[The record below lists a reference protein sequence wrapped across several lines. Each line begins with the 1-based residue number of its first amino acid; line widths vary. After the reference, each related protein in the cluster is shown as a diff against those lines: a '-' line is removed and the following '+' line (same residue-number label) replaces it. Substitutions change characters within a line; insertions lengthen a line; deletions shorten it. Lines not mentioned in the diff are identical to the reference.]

1 MTMNLKEVIYRIGY
15 FRNKANLSARA
26 LSIEIDKNPAYITK
40 LESGEYEPSMQ
51 VILDIINAC
60 GITPE
65 EFFYTDITSYKTD
78 KQSFK
83 IIEHLSENKKKALNE
98 LLNG

>member
-1 MTMNLKEVIYRIGY
+1 MELKEVIERIGY

-26 LSIEIDKNPAYITK
+26 LSCTTDKNKAYITK
-40 LESGEYEPSMQ
+40 LEAGEYEPSMR

-65 EFFYTDITSYKTD
+65 EFFYSNINFLIYSGLRLY
-78 KQSFK
+78 FC
-83 IIEHLSENKKKALNE
+83 II
-98 LLNG
+98 LLLEYVCCVH